1 LQSLSIKF
9 IWCEKQILYKDKI
22 KIWKILALGDQ
33 KKENGIYL
41 KIIISVFFGE
51 KNSSIYVLVDGL
63 DWFCI

>member
-33 KKENGIYL
+33 KKREWHLSKNHYL
-41 KIIISVFFGE
+41 NLFWGKE
-51 KNSSIYVLVDGL
+51 
-63 DWFCI
+63 